1 MIFVRSPPLAL
12 YAAARLSTRL
22 TRARA
27 CTCCVFA
34 DKIRAHYEKLLQS
47 DVKFERQC
55 GTAMWVIDRLAL
67 RVGGE
72 KDEVRCCCLVHEF
85 ADTSVCTLW

>member
-1 MIFVRSPPLAL
+1 MLTIRTPCVQLQHSVDMAHVRMCGYVCL
-12 YAAARLSTRL
+12 R
-22 TRARA
+22 
-27 CTCCVFA
+27 A
-34 DKIRAHYEKLLQS
+34 DKIRGHYEKLLQS

-72 KDEVRCCCLVHEF
+72 KDEVCCCLKNK
-85 ADTSVCTLW
+85 